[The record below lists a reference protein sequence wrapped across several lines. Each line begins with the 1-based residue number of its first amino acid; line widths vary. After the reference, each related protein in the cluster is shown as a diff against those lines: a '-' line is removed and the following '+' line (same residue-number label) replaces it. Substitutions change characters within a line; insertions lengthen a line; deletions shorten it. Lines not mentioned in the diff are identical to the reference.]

1 MATTSQT
8 GGSPNKASRST
19 AATRLTNIEIPAMP
33 TGVPSLGS
41 PGSYPTLSPT
51 SPLYRNDLSPGPGTP
66 GSVPGSPSLA
76 GPAVY
81 QGDFST
87 DQKYVAIKDENTMSA
102 FEYAMYKNQAL
113 NFNMMSRM
121 TAAIETMASTS
132 KYTAASG
139 PKVGNYTEEEAQIAD
154 EIMTTYK
161 RLIGD
166 VIQKYGEDL
175 KPTKLTAT
183 AGEPMYKYD
192 GATEG
197 DVEGTPGVKG
207 MQKLFDGLSK
217 TAVNIFYQ
225 NVVKAAIPNGP
236 KKKPAKTPAKKTAAA
251 ATDSAAAAA
260 PSPAGT
266 DPNAES
272 TVDDGDSS
280 IIAIVMTE
288 PMRSILIDQFN
299 IFLKDTLA
307 GEAPSGAKA
316 KGGKQA
322 RDFTKAVVDM
332 SASLADE
339 SEAGD
344 KTVELGTELKNLGV
358 DGKLSL
364 WKDLMAATNT
374 APKPGRKGNKRTGGG
389 DDGDDDE
396 GGSPTKKHRG
406 TGR

>member
-1 MATTSQT
+1 MYNQADAF
-8 GGSPNKASRST
+8 K
-19 AATRLTNIEIPAMP
+19 TRLI
-33 TGVPSLGS
+33 
-41 PGSYPTLSPT
+41 
-51 SPLYRNDLSPGPGTP
+51 
-66 GSVPGSPSLA
+66 
-76 GPAVY
+76 
-81 QGDFST
+81 
-87 DQKYVAIKDENTMSA
+87 
-102 FEYAMYKNQAL
+102 
-113 NFNMMSRM
+113 
-121 TAAIETMASTS
+121 AAA
-132 KYTAASG
+132 
-139 PKVGNYTEEEAQIAD
+139 PD
-154 EIMTTYK
+154 
-161 RLIGD
+161 
-166 VIQKYGEDL
+166 
-175 KPTKLTAT
+175 
-183 AGEPMYKYD
+183 D

-236 KKKPAKTPAKKTAAA
+236 KKKTTKTPAKKTAAA
-251 ATDSAAAAA
+251 ATDSAAAA

-272 TVDDGDSS
+272 TVEDGDSS

-299 IFLKDTLA
+299 VFLKDTLA

-322 RDFTKAVVDM
+322 RDFTKVVVDE
-332 SASLADE
+332 SASLANE
-339 SEAGD
+339 AEAGD
-344 KTVELGTELKNLGV
+344 KTVELGTELKKLGV

>member
-1 MATTSQT
+1 
-8 GGSPNKASRST
+8 
-19 AATRLTNIEIPAMP
+19 
-33 TGVPSLGS
+33 
-41 PGSYPTLSPT
+41 
-51 SPLYRNDLSPGPGTP
+51 
-66 GSVPGSPSLA
+66 
-76 GPAVY
+76 
-81 QGDFST
+81 
-87 DQKYVAIKDENTMSA
+87 
-102 FEYAMYKNQAL
+102 
-113 NFNMMSRM
+113 
-121 TAAIETMASTS
+121 
-132 KYTAASG
+132 
-139 PKVGNYTEEEAQIAD
+139 
-154 EIMTTYK
+154 
-161 RLIGD
+161 
-166 VIQKYGEDL
+166 
-175 KPTKLTAT
+175 
-183 AGEPMYKYD
+183 
-192 GATEG
+192 
-197 DVEGTPGVKG
+197 

-251 ATDSAAAAA
+251 ATDSAAAA

-272 TVDDGDSS
+272 TVEDGDSS

-299 IFLKDTLA
+299 VFLKDTLA

-322 RDFTKAVVDM
+322 RDFTKAVVDE
-332 SASLADE
+332 SASLANE
-339 SEAGD
+339 AEAGD
-344 KTVELGTELKNLGV
+344 KTVELGTELKKLGV